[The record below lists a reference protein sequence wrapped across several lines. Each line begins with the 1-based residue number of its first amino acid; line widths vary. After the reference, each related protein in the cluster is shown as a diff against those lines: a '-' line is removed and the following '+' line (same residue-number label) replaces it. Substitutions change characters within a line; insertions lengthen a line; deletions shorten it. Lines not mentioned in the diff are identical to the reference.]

1 MTIID
6 VIGRIDTLKPN
17 GYKQSE
23 KIKWLSELDSE
34 IKKQIIDT
42 HEGGENVVFNGYTDE
57 TPLTQKLLVEAPYDK
72 LYLYWLESRIDYYDR
87 EQKSYNNSIDTF
99 NVAYSEFSRYYNRTH
114 LPKGKQIKLF

>member
-34 IKKQIIDT
+34 IKKQIDHKHRISRFKFQT
-42 HEGGENVVFNGYTDE
+42 IPVYHNGLPMVIEDE
-57 TPLTQKLLVEAPYDK
+57 TDFYK
-72 LYLYWLESRIDYYDR
+72 
-87 EQKSYNNSIDTF
+87 
-99 NVAYSEFSRYYNRTH
+99 
-114 LPKGKQIKLF
+114 

>member
-1 MTIID
+1 MTIIEA
-6 VIGRIDTLKPN
+6 INKIDNLKFN
-17 GYKQSE
+17 AYTQDQKVSC
-23 KIKWLSELDSE
+23 LSKLDNMV
-34 IKKQIIDT
+34 KTQIIDT

-99 NVAYSEFSRYYNRTH
+99 NTAYEEFWRYYNRTH
-114 LPKGKQIKLF
+114 LPKGKRIKLF